1 MANKSYLPEIIN
13 ELKFS
18 GNPNNSNGTDNG
30 SADNPIEKLPM
41 EAKWIMYAGGA
52 IGGLLLVVFTG
63 MFIKGRLN
71 KRKNERDY
79 S

>member
-41 EAKWIMYAGGA
+41 EAKWIIYAAGA
-52 IGGLLLVVFTG
+52 IGGLLLVLCTG

>member
-1 MANKSYLPEIIN
+1 MPEIIN

-18 GNPNNSNGTDNG
+18 GNPNNSNGGTENG
-30 SADNPIEKLPM
+30 SEDNLIKKLPM
-41 EAKWIMYAGGA
+41 EAKWIIYAGAA
-52 IGGLLLVVFTG
+52 IGGLLLVVCTVI
-63 MFIKGRLN
+63 FIKGRLN

>member
-1 MANKSYLPEIIN
+1 MPEIIN

-18 GNPNNSNGTDNG
+18 GNPNNSNGGTENG
-30 SADNPIEKLPM
+30 SADNLIKKLPM
-41 EAKWIMYAGGA
+41 EAKWIIYAGGA
-52 IGGLLLVVFTG
+52 IGGLLLVVCTG